1 MSGLFN
7 RCLSLLTRN
16 TSKALAM
23 ATIYSSYS
31 VLSTVNCA
39 QYTTLASLKH
49 KIDQMTSYL
58 RSQYSRHETWFPEI
72 TIHQKGNTFI
82 LEFLID
88 QRKCDIFTL
97 VIEAVNALNSG
108 DYQVDSKITDMKS
121 FQHGTLKTIQ
131 LNFEEK
137 DVGLAKKGT
146 LSIRGEF
153 VLDRP
158 AFKLTM
164 EKDGNVSDKDLSM
177 FMKMFEEANKP
188 SEASETRKKYIAT
201 LKSGTGQQQKEKTT
215 SSLLPFQK
223 GSTNVDDTIE
233 KLKEKGVHLI
243 MPDDKNRYNHSW
255 DELGGYEQQKRDIED
270 TVLLSL
276 TYPEVYD
283 TITQNTRMRFEHN
296 RPKAVLF
303 EGPPGTGK
311 TTSAK
316 IIASEV
322 GIPLLYVPIEVVLSK
337 WYGDAEKNLAEIFE
351 KAAEL
356 GRSIIFIDEIDAL
369 AVSRSSENTHE
380 ASRRLVSTL
389 LRKID
394 SFESGH
400 EVLLIC
406 ATNRKENLDPAMLSR
421 LDLSISFDLPDSFA
435 RKEIFKRYAKQLD
448 PDELENLAKASHGL
462 SGRAIYEVCRNVE
475 RKWASRYIR
484 KEVEETAPAY
494 QLYEQLVNERVKK
507 ALY

>member
-1 MSGLFN
+1 M
-7 RCLSLLTRN
+7 TRRS
-16 TSKALAM
+16 TKILALA
-23 ATIYSSYS
+23 AISSSYNL
-31 VLSTVNCA
+31 LSTCDCA
-39 QYTTLASLKH
+39 QYSTLASLKH
-49 KIDQMTSYL
+49 KIDQMANQL
-58 RSQYSRHETWFPEI
+58 KSQYSKHETWFPEI
-72 TIHQKGNTFI
+72 SVLQKGSTYI

-97 VIEAVNALNSG
+97 VIEAVTSLNSG
-108 DYQVDSKITDMKS
+108 DYRTESKITDLKS
-121 FQHGTLKTIQ
+121 FRHGTLKTIQ
-131 LNFEEK
+131 INFEEK
-137 DVGLAKKGT
+137 DVGLPKKGT

-153 VLDRP
+153 ALDRP

-164 EKDGNVSDKDLSM
+164 EKDGEVSEKDIAM

-188 SEASETRKKYIAT
+188 SDASEIRKKYISALKANT
-201 LKSGTGQQQKEKTT
+201 GPTASSQTTIKSGGKQ
-215 SSLLPFQK
+215 
-223 GSTNVDDTIE
+223 NDVID
-233 KLKEKGVHLI
+233 KLKEKGVQVIL
-243 MPDDKNRYNHSW
+243 PGDKSEYNHSW

-270 TVLLSL
+270 TILLSL

-283 TITQNTRMRFEHN
+283 TITQNTRVRFEHN

-322 GIPLLYVPIEVVLSK
+322 GIPLLYVPIEAVLSK

-356 GRSIIFIDEIDAL
+356 GRCIIFIDEIDAL
-369 AVSRSSENTHE
+369 AVSRGSEQTHE

-394 SFESGH
+394 SFESGND
-400 EVLLIC
+400 VLLIC
-406 ATNRKENLDPAMLSR
+406 ATNRKENIDPAMLSR
-421 LDLSISFDLPDSFA
+421 LDLSISFDLPDVYA
-435 RKEIFKRYAKQLD
+435 RKEIFKRYAKQLVAED
-448 PDELENLAKASHGL
+448 LDTLAKKSQGL
-462 SGRAIYEVCRNVE
+462 SGRAIYEVCKNVE

-484 KEVEETAPAY
+484 KEVEETIPTY
-494 QLYEQLVNERVKK
+494 KLYEELVIDRVKQ

>member
-1 MSGLFN
+1 MKNLFK
-7 RCLSLLTRN
+7 RFVTLMPRRPTKILAIAALYASYHTLSLCSFT
-16 TSKALAM
+16 
-23 ATIYSSYS
+23 
-31 VLSTVNCA
+31 
-39 QYTTLASLKH
+39 QYTTVASLKH
-49 KIDQMTSYL
+49 RIDQMTNQL
-58 RSQYSRHETWFPEI
+58 RSQYSKHETWFPEV
-72 TIHQKGNTFI
+72 TVNEKGNTFI

-97 VIEAVNALNSG
+97 VIEAVNFLNSSNR
-108 DYQVDSKITDMKS
+108 DKLDTKITDLKS
-121 FQHGTLKTIQ
+121 FSHGTLKTIQ

-137 DVGLAKKGT
+137 DVGVAKKGT

-158 AFKLTM
+158 GFKLIM
-164 EKDGNVSDKDLSM
+164 EKEGSISDRNITML
-177 FMKMFEEANKP
+177 MKIFEEANKP
-188 SEASETRKKYIAT
+188 TEASEIRKKYIAT
-201 LKSGTGQQQKEKTT
+201 LKSNTGSSITQTPTSIRT
-215 SSLLPFQK
+215 SSP
-223 GSTNVDDTIE
+223 NPNDTIE
-233 KLKEKGVHLI
+233 KLKEKGVHVIL
-243 MPDDKNRYNHSW
+243 PDDKTTFNHSW

-270 TVLLSL
+270 TILLSL

-283 TITQNTRMRFEHN
+283 TITQNTRLRFEHN

-322 GIPLLYVPIEVVLSK
+322 GIPLLYVPIEAVLSK

-356 GRSIIFIDEIDAL
+356 GRCIIFIDEIDAL
-369 AVSRSSENTHE
+369 AVSRGSEQTHE

-394 SFESGH
+394 SFESGND
-400 EVLLIC
+400 VLLIC

-421 LDLSISFDLPDSFA
+421 LDLSISFDLPDVFA
-435 RKEIFKRYAKQLD
+435 RKEIFKRYAKQLR
-448 PDELENLAKASHGL
+448 PEELDLLADISKGL
-462 SGRAIYEVCRNVE
+462 SGRGIYEVCKNVE

-484 KEVEETAPAY
+484 KEVEETVPVY
-494 QLYEQLVNERVKK
+494 QVYEEMVKERVKQ